1 MAEIRWTPQSVDDLE
16 AICEFIS
23 RDSSRYAQSLA
34 ESVVNAIE
42 RLRLFPLSGRVVP
55 EKSQDDIR
63 EVILGNYRIIY
74 RLHEEMVEIL
84 TIHHSAR
91 LLDSSILST
100 N

>member
-1 MAEIRWTPQSVDDLE
+1 MAEVRWTPQSVDDLE

-23 RDSSRYAQSLA
+23 RDSSHYAQSLA

-91 LLDSSILST
+91 LLDTSILST